1 MHMID
6 ERHEIIEFSPNIPL
20 KIFMHQLGFVTKHWH
35 KSLELLMVLDG
46 SIEITVDGK
55 HYVLNEEDIILIN
68 SNNIHEIHSESAT
81 MIALQIDL
89 SRINQFDNDL
99 EELVFDCNSTTQKNA
114 GIFDGIRFTIA
125 TMIKENAHNAKGAEY
140 KNYSLCYYL
149 VSELLTH
156 FQVPATETVKNQ
168 RKYMIRLTRIINYIQ
183 EHYAENFSLA
193 DLAESEGLSVPY
205 LSNFFDK
212 YMGINFSSYYMN
224 IKLDHAVSDLL
235 STNDSIESIAMRN
248 GFTESHSFVRSFK
261 KRYGILP
268 SAYRKEKKAAGLSS
282 SQPDNLNYL
291 LIEPSNY
298 LHLLTKYLGNID
310 TSYYRSSP
318 DYTDEL
324 TVDNLSVS
332 TTSIKHLTHNFKSFI
347 TVGRAKELLNSDIRK
362 MLIDLQ
368 TQVGYQYIKFHGIL
382 SDDMMVVNRTGGKLA
397 FHYTLVDQVL
407 DFLLSIGLKPL
418 IQYSFM
424 PRELASDPSQT
435 VCYSPFITSPPREMS
450 EWDLLIEDFTGHLLE
465 RYGTSEVT
473 TWLFSVWNEP
483 MTSKSMF
490 GFGDDD
496 LFFRFYKHT
505 FRSAKNVCSDICF
518 GSPSLLYMENLGNDS
533 WIRAF
538 IAYAGKHDCMP
549 EFINAHYYADV
560 IPPTGN
566 QNYYIGRAA
575 ASTFPKRTDDF
586 SLWIGSLRKVLAS
599 LNLGDLPVYLTEW
612 NFTFSHRNL
621 VNDTCFKSCYIMK
634 NLLKNYDRLAS
645 FGYWSLTDL
654 IEENPLPDT
663 LFHGGLGIYTMNG
676 LRKNV
681 FYAFYFANM
690 LGDELIAT
698 DDGYFITRKS
708 NNSYQ
713 IITYNYVHYGNL
725 FASGELFDITETS
738 RYSAFDMSRK
748 LRINFGLND
757 LVNGRYEIREYFVNR
772 EHGSAYDIWIS
783 LGGVPLNPKDTDLLR
798 CLCVP
803 GFHKELR
810 LVEKHQLSYTAVL
823 DPLEIRFTEIKLIF

>member
-1 MHMID
+1 MQD
-6 ERHEIIEFSPNIPL
+6 ERHEIVEFSSNIPL
-20 KIFMHQLGFVTKHWH
+20 KIFMHKLGFVARHWH

-46 SIEITVDGK
+46 SIEITV
-55 HYVLNEEDIILIN
+55 NEEKYTLKKEDIILIN
-68 SNNIHEIHSESAT
+68 SNSIHEIHSESAT

-89 SRINQFDNDL
+89 SRVSQFDNNL
-99 EELVFDCNSTTQKNA
+99 EELVFDCNSATQKNN

-125 TMIKENAHNAKGAEY
+125 TMIRENTHNAKGAEY
-140 KNYSLCYYL
+140 KNYALCYYL
-149 VSELLTH
+149 VSELLTY
-156 FQVPATETVKNQ
+156 FQIPATETVKNQ
-168 RKYMIRLTRIINYIQ
+168 RKYVVRLTRIINYIQ

-212 YMGINFSSYYMN
+212 YMGINFSSYYTN
-224 IKLDHAVSDLL
+224 VKLEHAVSELL
-235 STNDSIESIAMRN
+235 STNDSIEAIAMRN
-248 GFTESHSFVRSFK
+248 GFSESHSFVRSFK
-261 KRYGILP
+261 KRYDMLP
-268 SAYRKEKKAAGLSS
+268 SAYRKEKKAAGSAAFKH
-282 SQPDNLNYL
+282 DNLNYL

-298 LHLLTKYLGNID
+298 LHLLTKYLDHID
-310 TSYYRSSP
+310 LSFYRSSP
-318 DYTDEL
+318 SYTDEL
-324 TVDNLSVS
+324 AVNRLSVS
-332 TTSIKHLTHNFKSFI
+332 TPMKRLTHNFKKFVC
-347 TVGRAKELLNSDIRK
+347 VGRAKELLNSDIRE
-362 MLIDLQ
+362 MLKDLQ
-368 TQVGYQYIKFHGIL
+368 TQVGYEYIKFHGIL

-397 FHYTLVDQVL
+397 FHYTLVDQVI

-424 PRELASDPSQT
+424 PRELASDPAKT
-435 VCYSPFITSPPREMS
+435 LCYSPFITSPPREMS
-450 EWDLLIEDFTGHLLE
+450 EWELLIEDFTRHLLE
-465 RYGTSEVT
+465 RYGMSEVT

-490 GFGDDD
+490 GFGDDA

-505 FRSAKNVCSDICF
+505 FHAAKKICKDICF
-518 GSPSLLYMENLGNDS
+518 GSPSLLYMENLGNDT

-538 IAYAGKHDCMP
+538 TAYVRKHNCTP
-549 EFINAHYYADV
+549 EFINVHYYADV
-560 IPPTGN
+560 IPPTAN

-575 ASTFPKRTDDF
+575 TSTFPKRTDDF

-599 LNLGDLPVYLTEW
+599 LNLSSLPVYLTEW

-663 LFHGGLGIYTMNG
+663 LFHGGLGIFTTNG

-681 FYAFYFANM
+681 FYTFYFANM

-698 DDGYFITRKS
+698 DDSYFITRKHD
-708 NNSYQ
+708 NSYQ

-748 LRINFGLND
+748 LRISFNLTD
-757 LVNGRYEIREYFVNR
+757 LANGRYEIREYFVNR
-772 EHGSAYDIWIS
+772 EHGSAYDIWIN

-798 CLCVP
+798 GLCTP

-810 LVEKHQLSYTAVL
+810 LVEKNQISYAAVL
-823 DPLEIRFTEIKLIF
+823 EPLEIRFTEIKLIL

>member
-1 MHMID
+1 ME

-20 KIFMHQLGFVTKHWH
+20 KIFMHKLGFVAKHWH

-46 SIEITVDGK
+46 SIEITIDED
-55 HYVLNEEDIILIN
+55 HYKLKEEDIILIN

-89 SRINQFDNDL
+89 SRISQFDCNLD
-99 EELVFDCNSTTQKNA
+99 ELVFDCNTAGQKDSEK
-114 GIFDGIRFTIA
+114 FDGIRFTIA

-140 KNYSLCYYL
+140 KNYALCYYL
-149 VSELLTH
+149 VSELLTN
-156 FQVPATETVKNQ
+156 FQIPATETIKNQ
-168 RKYMIRLTRIINYIQ
+168 RKYMTRLTRIINYIQ

-235 STNDSIESIAMRN
+235 STNDSIESIATRN

-261 KRYGILP
+261 KRYDMLP
-268 SAYRKEKKAAGLSS
+268 SAYRKERKEAGLSS
-282 SQPDNLNYL
+282 PQQDNLNYL

-298 LHLLTKYLGNID
+298 LYLLTKYLGHID

-318 DYTDEL
+318 DCTDEL
-324 TVDNLSVS
+324 TVDTLSVS
-332 TTSIKHLTHNFKSFI
+332 APTKHLTHNFKTFI
-347 TVGRAKELLNSDIRK
+347 SVGRAKELLNSDIRN
-362 MLIDLQ
+362 MLKDIQ
-368 TQVGYQYIKFHGIL
+368 TQIGYKYIKFHGIL
-382 SDDMMVVNRTGGKLA
+382 SDDMMVVSRAGGKLA

-418 IQYSFM
+418 IQFSFM
-424 PRELASDPSQT
+424 PRELASDSSKT
-435 VCYSPFITSPPREMS
+435 VCYSPFITSPPREMY
-450 EWDLLIEDFTGHLLE
+450 EWDLLIGDFTKHILE
-465 RYGTSEVT
+465 RYGSTEVT
-473 TWLFSVWNEP
+473 TWLFTVWNEP

-490 GFGDDD
+490 GFGDDA

-505 FRSAKNVCSDICF
+505 FHSVKKVCKDICF

-538 IAYAGKHDCMP
+538 TAYARKNDCLP
-549 EFINAHYYADV
+549 EFVNVHYYADV
-560 IPPTGN
+560 IPTTNN
-566 QNYYIGRAA
+566 QNYNIGRAA
-575 ASTFPKRTDDF
+575 TSTFPKRTDDF
-586 SLWIGSLRKVLAS
+586 SLWIGSLRKVLSA
-599 LNLGDLPVYLTEW
+599 LNLSGLPVYLTEW

-663 LFHGGLGIYTMNG
+663 LFHGGLGIYTTNG

-681 FYAFYFANM
+681 FYTFYFVNM

-698 DDGYFITRKS
+698 DDGYFITRKPDS
-708 NNSYQ
+708 SYQ

-748 LRINFGLND
+748 LRISFTLDD
-757 LVNGRYEIREYFVNR
+757 LVPGRYEIREYFVNR
-772 EHGSAYDIWIS
+772 EYGSAYDIWIN

-798 CLCVP
+798 GLCVP
-803 GFHKELR
+803 GYHKELR
-810 LVEKHQLSYTAVL
+810 LIEKNQISYAAVL
-823 DPLEIRFTEIKLIF
+823 EPLEIRFTEIKLIL

>member
-1 MHMID
+1 MSE

-20 KIFMHQLGFVTKHWH
+20 KIFMHKLGFVAKHWH

-46 SIEITVDGK
+46 SIEITIDED
-55 HYVLNEEDIILIN
+55 HYKLKEEDIILIN
-68 SNNIHEIHSESAT
+68 SNNIHEIRSESAT

-89 SRINQFDNDL
+89 SRISQFDCNLD
-99 EELVFDCNSTTQKNA
+99 ELVFDCNTAGQKDSEK
-114 GIFDGIRFTIA
+114 FDGIRFTIA

-140 KNYSLCYYL
+140 KNYALCYYL
-149 VSELLTH
+149 VSELLTN
-156 FQVPATETVKNQ
+156 FQIPATETIKNQ
-168 RKYMIRLTRIINYIQ
+168 RKYMTRLTRIINYIQ

-235 STNDSIESIAMRN
+235 STNDSIESIATRN

-261 KRYGILP
+261 KRYDMLP
-268 SAYRKEKKAAGLSS
+268 SAYRKERKEAGLSS
-282 SQPDNLNYL
+282 PQQDNLNYL

-298 LHLLTKYLGNID
+298 LYLLTKYLGHID

-318 DYTDEL
+318 DCTDEL
-324 TVDNLSVS
+324 TVDTLSVS
-332 TTSIKHLTHNFKSFI
+332 APTKHLTHNFKTFI
-347 TVGRAKELLNSDIRK
+347 SVGRAKELLNSDIRH
-362 MLIDLQ
+362 MLKDIQ
-368 TQVGYQYIKFHGIL
+368 TQIGYKYIKFHGIL
-382 SDDMMVVNRTGGKLA
+382 SDDMMVVSRAGGKLA

-418 IQYSFM
+418 IQFSFM
-424 PRELASDPSQT
+424 PRELASDPSKT
-435 VCYSPFITSPPREMS
+435 VCYSPFITSPPREMY
-450 EWDLLIEDFTGHLLE
+450 EWDLLIEDFTKHLLE
-465 RYGTSEVT
+465 RYGIAEVT
-473 TWLFSVWNEP
+473 TWLFTVWNEP

-490 GFGDDD
+490 GFGDDA

-505 FRSAKNVCSDICF
+505 FHSAKKVCKDICF
-518 GSPSLLYMENLGNDS
+518 GSPSFLYMENLGNDS

-538 IAYAGKHDCMP
+538 TAYARKNDCLP
-549 EFINAHYYADV
+549 EFVNVHYYADV
-560 IPPTGN
+560 IPTTNN
-566 QNYYIGRAA
+566 QNYNIGRAA
-575 ASTFPKRTDDF
+575 TSTFPKRTDDF
-586 SLWIGSLRKVLAS
+586 SLWIGSLRKVLAT
-599 LNLGDLPVYLTEW
+599 LNLNELPVYLTEW

-663 LFHGGLGIYTMNG
+663 LFHGGLGIYTTNG

-681 FYAFYFANM
+681 FYTFYFVNM
-690 LGDELIAT
+690 LGDELIAA
-698 DDGYFITRKS
+698 DDGYFITRKPD
-708 NNSYQ
+708 NSYQ

-748 LRINFGLND
+748 LRISFTLDN
-757 LVNGRYEIREYFVNR
+757 LVPGRYEIREYFVNR
-772 EHGSAYDIWIS
+772 EHGSAYDIWIN

-798 CLCVP
+798 GLCVP
-803 GFHKELR
+803 GYHKELR
-810 LVEKHQLSYTAVL
+810 LIEKNQISYAAVL
-823 DPLEIRFTEIKLIF
+823 EPLEIRFTEIKLIL